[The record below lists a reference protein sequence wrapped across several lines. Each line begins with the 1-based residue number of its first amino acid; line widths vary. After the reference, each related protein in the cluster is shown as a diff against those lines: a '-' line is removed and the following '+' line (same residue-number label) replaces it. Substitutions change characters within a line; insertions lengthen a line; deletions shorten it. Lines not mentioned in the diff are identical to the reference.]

1 MQYDFDTPIDRTH
14 TWSIKHDFK
23 KENGKADD
31 ILPLWVA
38 DMDFRSPD
46 SVVEALKKAV
56 DHGIFGYSRADE
68 SYFDAVAAWYQ
79 KRHHLTLQPEWMTC
93 TPGIVF
99 ALSIAVRA
107 FTQEGDAVLIQPPV
121 YHPFSRAILRNKR
134 TLVENPLVL
143 KDGHYEMDLEELEQK
158 VLDEHVKLMILCNPH
173 NPVGRV
179 WTREELTALADICLR
194 HHVYVISDEI
204 HGDFV
209 WQGHEQTPY
218 ASISEEACLHS
229 MMCTAPSKTFN
240 LAGMATSNLFI
251 PDPEMRR
258 KFRSELLD
266 VGQENMNR
274 LGLFAC
280 RAAMKAAVYYDLQD
294 MSKTGTKVSVN
305 RGRLQLLG
313 LAIHVAGDTYAH
325 KAMVDVTDGGKELD
339 TIYAKHLNNIKP
351 YLVKPAQGMTPIIN
365 KAKSSEGL
373 TTAHLGQNYFKNDK
387 VSKKRA
393 NDYYTDSITYMAKRY
408 SVATQV
414 ATGKL
419 LNYYNNKANF
429 SIFVFCPYELKKKG
443 NQTYASIYNYKL
455 LKLTQNVQ
463 DAGYRYADYS
473 TGKNNTYNTSDW
485 SRLSHN

>member
-280 RAAMKAAVYYDLQD
+280 RAAYEGGGEWLDQLIGYLAGNLALVRDFCKNRVPQIQLVEPE
-294 MSKTGTKVSVN
+294 GTY
-305 RGRLQLLG
+305 
-313 LAIHVAGDTYAH
+313 LAWLDCR
-325 KAMVDVTDGGKELD
+325 EL
-339 TIYAKHLNNIKP
+339 
-351 YLVKPAQGMTPIIN
+351 GMTDDELMAFFSDD
-365 KAKSSEGL
+365 AKVWLDPGTHSGEQGSGFMRFNLGSSRSVIAQALDRIE
-373 TTAHLGQNYFKNDK
+373 AAWKNG
-387 VSKKRA
+387 
-393 NDYYTDSITYMAKRY
+393 T
-408 SVATQV
+408 
-414 ATGKL
+414 
-419 LNYYNNKANF
+419 
-429 SIFVFCPYELKKKG
+429 
-443 NQTYASIYNYKL
+443 
-455 LKLTQNVQ
+455 
-463 DAGYRYADYS
+463 
-473 TGKNNTYNTSDW
+473 
-485 SRLSHN
+485 HNEK

>member
-143 KDGHYEMDLEELEQK
+143 KDGHYEMDLEDLEQK

-280 RAAMKAAVYYDLQD
+280 RAAYEGGGEWLDQLIGYLAGNLALVRDFCK
-294 MSKTGTKVSVN
+294 N
-305 RGRLQLLG
+305 RVPQIQLLEPEG
-313 LAIHVAGDTYAH
+313 TYLAWLDCR
-325 KAMVDVTDGGKELD
+325 EL
-339 TIYAKHLNNIKP
+339 
-351 YLVKPAQGMTPIIN
+351 GMTDDELMAFFSDD
-365 KAKSSEGL
+365 AKVWLDPGTHSGEQGSGFMRFNLGSSRSVIAQALDQIE
-373 TTAHLGQNYFKNDK
+373 AAW
-387 VSKKRA
+387 KKRNA
-393 NDYYTDSITYMAKRY
+393 
-408 SVATQV
+408 
-414 ATGKL
+414 
-419 LNYYNNKANF
+419 
-429 SIFVFCPYELKKKG
+429 
-443 NQTYASIYNYKL
+443 
-455 LKLTQNVQ
+455 
-463 DAGYRYADYS
+463 
-473 TGKNNTYNTSDW
+473 
-485 SRLSHN
+485 

>member
-23 KENGKADD
+23 KENWKADD

-143 KDGHYEMDLEELEQK
+143 KDGHYEMDLEDLEQK

-280 RAAMKAAVYYDLQD
+280 RAAYEGGGEWLDQLIGYLAGNLALVRDFCKNRVPQIQLVEPE
-294 MSKTGTKVSVN
+294 GTY
-305 RGRLQLLG
+305 
-313 LAIHVAGDTYAH
+313 LAWLDCR
-325 KAMVDVTDGGKELD
+325 EL
-339 TIYAKHLNNIKP
+339 
-351 YLVKPAQGMTPIIN
+351 GMTDDELMAFFSDE
-365 KAKSSEGL
+365 AKVWLDPGTHSGEQGSGFMRFNLGSSRSVIAQALDQIE
-373 TTAHLGQNYFKNDK
+373 AAW
-387 VSKKRA
+387 KKRNA
-393 NDYYTDSITYMAKRY
+393 
-408 SVATQV
+408 
-414 ATGKL
+414 
-419 LNYYNNKANF
+419 
-429 SIFVFCPYELKKKG
+429 
-443 NQTYASIYNYKL
+443 
-455 LKLTQNVQ
+455 
-463 DAGYRYADYS
+463 
-473 TGKNNTYNTSDW
+473 
-485 SRLSHN
+485 

>member
-107 FTQEGDAVLIQPPV
+107 FIQEGDAVLIQPPV

-143 KDGHYEMDLEELEQK
+143 KDGHYEMDLEDLEQK

-280 RAAMKAAVYYDLQD
+280 RAAYEGGGEWLDQLIGYLAGNLALVRDFCKNRVPQIQLVEPE
-294 MSKTGTKVSVN
+294 GTY
-305 RGRLQLLG
+305 
-313 LAIHVAGDTYAH
+313 LAWLDCR
-325 KAMVDVTDGGKELD
+325 EL
-339 TIYAKHLNNIKP
+339 
-351 YLVKPAQGMTPIIN
+351 GMTDDELMAFFSDE
-365 KAKSSEGL
+365 AKVWLDPGTHSGEQGSGFMRFNLGSSRSVIAQALDQIE
-373 TTAHLGQNYFKNDK
+373 AAW
-387 VSKKRA
+387 KKRNA
-393 NDYYTDSITYMAKRY
+393 
-408 SVATQV
+408 
-414 ATGKL
+414 
-419 LNYYNNKANF
+419 
-429 SIFVFCPYELKKKG
+429 
-443 NQTYASIYNYKL
+443 
-455 LKLTQNVQ
+455 
-463 DAGYRYADYS
+463 
-473 TGKNNTYNTSDW
+473 
-485 SRLSHN
+485 

>member
-68 SYFDAVAAWYQ
+68 SYFDAVAAWYE
-79 KRHHLTLQPEWMTC
+79 KRHHLTLQPEWMTS

-121 YHPFSRAILRNKR
+121 YHPFSRAILRNNR

-280 RAAMKAAVYYDLQD
+280 RAAYEGGGEWLDQLIGYLAGNLALVRDFCKNRVPQIQLVEPE
-294 MSKTGTKVSVN
+294 GTY
-305 RGRLQLLG
+305 
-313 LAIHVAGDTYAH
+313 LAWLDCR
-325 KAMVDVTDGGKELD
+325 EL
-339 TIYAKHLNNIKP
+339 
-351 YLVKPAQGMTPIIN
+351 GMTDDELMAFFSDD
-365 KAKSSEGL
+365 AKVWLDPGTHSGEQGSGFMRFNLGSSRSVIVQALDQIE
-373 TTAHLGQNYFKNDK
+373 AAW
-387 VSKKRA
+387 KKRNA
-393 NDYYTDSITYMAKRY
+393 
-408 SVATQV
+408 Q
-414 ATGKL
+414 
-419 LNYYNNKANF
+419 
-429 SIFVFCPYELKKKG
+429 
-443 NQTYASIYNYKL
+443 
-455 LKLTQNVQ
+455 
-463 DAGYRYADYS
+463 
-473 TGKNNTYNTSDW
+473 
-485 SRLSHN
+485 

>member
-179 WTREELTALADICLR
+179 WTREELTSLADICLR

-280 RAAMKAAVYYDLQD
+280 RAAYEGGGEWLDQLIGYLAGNLALVRDFCKNRVPQIQLVEPE
-294 MSKTGTKVSVN
+294 GTY
-305 RGRLQLLG
+305 
-313 LAIHVAGDTYAH
+313 LAWLDCR
-325 KAMVDVTDGGKELD
+325 EL
-339 TIYAKHLNNIKP
+339 
-351 YLVKPAQGMTPIIN
+351 GMTDDELMAFFSDD
-365 KAKSSEGL
+365 AKVWLDPGTHSGEQGSGFMRFNLGSSRSVIAQALDQIE
-373 TTAHLGQNYFKNDK
+373 AAW
-387 VSKKRA
+387 KKRNA
-393 NDYYTDSITYMAKRY
+393 
-408 SVATQV
+408 Q
-414 ATGKL
+414 
-419 LNYYNNKANF
+419 
-429 SIFVFCPYELKKKG
+429 
-443 NQTYASIYNYKL
+443 
-455 LKLTQNVQ
+455 
-463 DAGYRYADYS
+463 
-473 TGKNNTYNTSDW
+473 
-485 SRLSHN
+485 

>member
-23 KENGKADD
+23 KENGKAED

-107 FTQEGDAVLIQPPV
+107 FTQKGDAVLIQPPV

-143 KDGHYEMDLEELEQK
+143 KDGHYEMDLEDLEQK

-209 WQGHEQTPY
+209 WQGHEQIPY

-280 RAAMKAAVYYDLQD
+280 RAAYEGGGEWLDQLIGYLAGNLALVRDFCKNRVPQIHLVEPE
-294 MSKTGTKVSVN
+294 GTY
-305 RGRLQLLG
+305 
-313 LAIHVAGDTYAH
+313 LAWLDCR
-325 KAMVDVTDGGKELD
+325 EL
-339 TIYAKHLNNIKP
+339 
-351 YLVKPAQGMTPIIN
+351 GMTDDELMAFFSDE
-365 KAKSSEGL
+365 AKVWLDPGTHSGEQGSGFMRFNLGSSRSVIAQALDQIE
-373 TTAHLGQNYFKNDK
+373 AAW
-387 VSKKRA
+387 KKRNA
-393 NDYYTDSITYMAKRY
+393 
-408 SVATQV
+408 
-414 ATGKL
+414 
-419 LNYYNNKANF
+419 
-429 SIFVFCPYELKKKG
+429 
-443 NQTYASIYNYKL
+443 
-455 LKLTQNVQ
+455 
-463 DAGYRYADYS
+463 
-473 TGKNNTYNTSDW
+473 
-485 SRLSHN
+485 

>member
-121 YHPFSRAILRNKR
+121 YHPFSRAILRNNR

-280 RAAMKAAVYYDLQD
+280 RAAYEGGGEWLDQLIGYLAGNLALVRDFCKNRVPQIQLVEPE
-294 MSKTGTKVSVN
+294 GTY
-305 RGRLQLLG
+305 
-313 LAIHVAGDTYAH
+313 LAWLDCR
-325 KAMVDVTDGGKELD
+325 EL
-339 TIYAKHLNNIKP
+339 
-351 YLVKPAQGMTPIIN
+351 GMTDDELMAFFSDD
-365 KAKSSEGL
+365 AKVWLDPGTHSGEQGSGFMRFNLGSSRSVIAQALDQIE
-373 TTAHLGQNYFKNDK
+373 AAW
-387 VSKKRA
+387 KKRNA
-393 NDYYTDSITYMAKRY
+393 
-408 SVATQV
+408 
-414 ATGKL
+414 
-419 LNYYNNKANF
+419 
-429 SIFVFCPYELKKKG
+429 
-443 NQTYASIYNYKL
+443 
-455 LKLTQNVQ
+455 
-463 DAGYRYADYS
+463 
-473 TGKNNTYNTSDW
+473 
-485 SRLSHN
+485 

>member
-134 TLVENPLVL
+134 TLVEKPLVL

-280 RAAMKAAVYYDLQD
+280 RAAYEGGGEWLDQLIGYLAGNLALVRDFCKNRVPQIQLVEPE
-294 MSKTGTKVSVN
+294 GTY
-305 RGRLQLLG
+305 
-313 LAIHVAGDTYAH
+313 LAWLDCR
-325 KAMVDVTDGGKELD
+325 EL
-339 TIYAKHLNNIKP
+339 
-351 YLVKPAQGMTPIIN
+351 GMTDDELMAFFSN
-365 KAKSSEGL
+365 EAKVWLDPGTHSGEQGSGFMRFNLGSSRSVIAQALDQIE
-373 TTAHLGQNYFKNDK
+373 AAW
-387 VSKKRA
+387 KKRNA
-393 NDYYTDSITYMAKRY
+393 
-408 SVATQV
+408 
-414 ATGKL
+414 
-419 LNYYNNKANF
+419 
-429 SIFVFCPYELKKKG
+429 
-443 NQTYASIYNYKL
+443 
-455 LKLTQNVQ
+455 
-463 DAGYRYADYS
+463 
-473 TGKNNTYNTSDW
+473 
-485 SRLSHN
+485 

>member
-240 LAGMATSNLFI
+240 LAGLVGSYHIVYNSWWRDRMEKESSLSHYNMMNVLSMHALIGAYKPEGYEWTNELCEVLTSNIDFACDYIEKHFEGVTVSKPQGTYMLFVDCTDWCKAHGKTI
-251 PDPEMRR
+251 EDVEHACW
-258 KFRSELLD
+258 D
-266 VGQENMNR
+266 VGAAIQDGTMFFGPCHLRMN
-274 LGLFAC
+274 
-280 RAAMKAAVYYDLQD
+280 
-294 MSKTGTKVSVN
+294 
-305 RGRLQLLG
+305 
-313 LAIHVAGDTYAH
+313 LASPRSRIEEAFHR
-325 KAMVDVTDGGKELD
+325 M
-339 TIYAKHLNNIKP
+339 
-351 YLVKPAQGMTPIIN
+351 
-365 KAKSSEGL
+365 
-373 TTAHLGQNYFKNDK
+373 DK
-387 VSKKRA
+387 
-393 NDYYTDSITYMAKRY
+393 Y
-408 SVATQV
+408 
-414 ATGKL
+414 
-419 LNYYNNKANF
+419 
-429 SIFVFCPYELKKKG
+429 VF
-443 NQTYASIYNYKL
+443 NA
-455 LKLTQNVQ
+455 
-463 DAGYRYADYS
+463 
-473 TGKNNTYNTSDW
+473 
-485 SRLSHN
+485 

>member
-143 KDGHYEMDLEELEQK
+143 KDGHYEMDLEDLEQK

-280 RAAMKAAVYYDLQD
+280 RAAYEGGGEWLD
-294 MSKTGTKVSVN
+294 
-305 RGRLQLLG
+305 QLIG
-313 LAIHVAGDTYAH
+313 
-325 KAMVDVTDGGKELD
+325 
-339 TIYAKHLNNIKP
+339 
-351 YLVKPAQGMTPIIN
+351 YLVGNLALVRDFCKNRVPQIQLVEPEGTYLAWLDCRELGMTDDELMAFFSN
-365 KAKSSEGL
+365 EAKVWLDPGTHSGEQGSGFMRFNLGSSRSVIAQALDQIE
-373 TTAHLGQNYFKNDK
+373 AAW
-387 VSKKRA
+387 KKRNA
-393 NDYYTDSITYMAKRY
+393 
-408 SVATQV
+408 
-414 ATGKL
+414 
-419 LNYYNNKANF
+419 
-429 SIFVFCPYELKKKG
+429 
-443 NQTYASIYNYKL
+443 
-455 LKLTQNVQ
+455 
-463 DAGYRYADYS
+463 
-473 TGKNNTYNTSDW
+473 
-485 SRLSHN
+485 

>member
-46 SVVEALKKAV
+46 SVIEALKKAV

-107 FTQEGDAVLIQPPV
+107 FSQEGDAVLIQPPV

-143 KDGHYEMDLEELEQK
+143 KDGHYEMDLEDLEQK

-209 WQGHEQTPY
+209 WRGHEQTPY

-280 RAAMKAAVYYDLQD
+280 RAAYEGGGEWLDQLIGYLAGNLALVRDFCKNRVPQIQLVEPE
-294 MSKTGTKVSVN
+294 GTY
-305 RGRLQLLG
+305 
-313 LAIHVAGDTYAH
+313 LAWLDCR
-325 KAMVDVTDGGKELD
+325 EL
-339 TIYAKHLNNIKP
+339 
-351 YLVKPAQGMTPIIN
+351 GMTDDELMAFFSDE
-365 KAKSSEGL
+365 AKVWLDPGTHSGEQGSGFMRFNLGSSRSVIAQALDQIE
-373 TTAHLGQNYFKNDK
+373 AAW
-387 VSKKRA
+387 KKRNA
-393 NDYYTDSITYMAKRY
+393 
-408 SVATQV
+408 
-414 ATGKL
+414 
-419 LNYYNNKANF
+419 
-429 SIFVFCPYELKKKG
+429 
-443 NQTYASIYNYKL
+443 
-455 LKLTQNVQ
+455 
-463 DAGYRYADYS
+463 
-473 TGKNNTYNTSDW
+473 
-485 SRLSHN
+485 

>member
-46 SVVEALKKAV
+46 SVIEALKKAV

-143 KDGHYEMDLEELEQK
+143 KDGHYEMDLEDLEQK

-280 RAAMKAAVYYDLQD
+280 RAAYEGGGEWLDQLIGYLAGNLALVRDFCKNRVPQIQLVEPE
-294 MSKTGTKVSVN
+294 GTY
-305 RGRLQLLG
+305 
-313 LAIHVAGDTYAH
+313 LAWLDCR
-325 KAMVDVTDGGKELD
+325 EL
-339 TIYAKHLNNIKP
+339 
-351 YLVKPAQGMTPIIN
+351 GMTDDELMAFFSDE
-365 KAKSSEGL
+365 AKVWLDPGTHSGEQGSGFMRFNLGSSRSVIAQALDQIE
-373 TTAHLGQNYFKNDK
+373 AAW
-387 VSKKRA
+387 KKRNA
-393 NDYYTDSITYMAKRY
+393 
-408 SVATQV
+408 
-414 ATGKL
+414 
-419 LNYYNNKANF
+419 
-429 SIFVFCPYELKKKG
+429 
-443 NQTYASIYNYKL
+443 
-455 LKLTQNVQ
+455 
-463 DAGYRYADYS
+463 
-473 TGKNNTYNTSDW
+473 
-485 SRLSHN
+485 

>member
-280 RAAMKAAVYYDLQD
+280 RAAYEGGGEWLDQLIGYLAGNLALVRDFCKNRVPQIQLVEPE
-294 MSKTGTKVSVN
+294 GTY
-305 RGRLQLLG
+305 LAG
-313 LAIHVAGDTYAH
+313 LDCR
-325 KAMVDVTDGGKELD
+325 EL
-339 TIYAKHLNNIKP
+339 
-351 YLVKPAQGMTPIIN
+351 GMTDDELMAFFSN
-365 KAKSSEGL
+365 EAKVWLDPGTHSGEQGSGFMRFNLGSSRSVIAQALDQIE
-373 TTAHLGQNYFKNDK
+373 AAW
-387 VSKKRA
+387 KKRNA
-393 NDYYTDSITYMAKRY
+393 
-408 SVATQV
+408 
-414 ATGKL
+414 
-419 LNYYNNKANF
+419 
-429 SIFVFCPYELKKKG
+429 
-443 NQTYASIYNYKL
+443 
-455 LKLTQNVQ
+455 
-463 DAGYRYADYS
+463 
-473 TGKNNTYNTSDW
+473 
-485 SRLSHN
+485 

>member
-107 FTQEGDAVLIQPPV
+107 FSQEGDAVLIQPPV

-209 WQGHEQTPY
+209 WRGHEQTPY

-280 RAAMKAAVYYDLQD
+280 RAAYEGGGEWLDQLIGYLAGNLALVRDFCKNRVPQIQLVEPE
-294 MSKTGTKVSVN
+294 GTY
-305 RGRLQLLG
+305 
-313 LAIHVAGDTYAH
+313 LAWLDCR
-325 KAMVDVTDGGKELD
+325 EL
-339 TIYAKHLNNIKP
+339 
-351 YLVKPAQGMTPIIN
+351 GMTDDELMAFFSDE
-365 KAKSSEGL
+365 AKVWLDPGTHSGEQGSGFMRFNLGSSRSVIAQALDQIE
-373 TTAHLGQNYFKNDK
+373 AAW
-387 VSKKRA
+387 KKRNA
-393 NDYYTDSITYMAKRY
+393 
-408 SVATQV
+408 
-414 ATGKL
+414 
-419 LNYYNNKANF
+419 
-429 SIFVFCPYELKKKG
+429 
-443 NQTYASIYNYKL
+443 
-455 LKLTQNVQ
+455 
-463 DAGYRYADYS
+463 
-473 TGKNNTYNTSDW
+473 
-485 SRLSHN
+485 

>member
-107 FTQEGDAVLIQPPV
+107 FTQEGDAALIQPPV

-143 KDGHYEMDLEELEQK
+143 KDGHYEMDLEDLEQK

-280 RAAMKAAVYYDLQD
+280 RAAYEGGGEWLDQLIGYLAGNLALVRDFCKNRVPQIQLVEPE
-294 MSKTGTKVSVN
+294 GTY
-305 RGRLQLLG
+305 
-313 LAIHVAGDTYAH
+313 LAWLDCR
-325 KAMVDVTDGGKELD
+325 EL
-339 TIYAKHLNNIKP
+339 
-351 YLVKPAQGMTPIIN
+351 GMTDDELMAFFSDD
-365 KAKSSEGL
+365 AKVWLDPGTHSGEQGSGFMRFNLGSSRSVIAQALDQIE
-373 TTAHLGQNYFKNDK
+373 AAW
-387 VSKKRA
+387 KKRNA
-393 NDYYTDSITYMAKRY
+393 
-408 SVATQV
+408 Q
-414 ATGKL
+414 
-419 LNYYNNKANF
+419 
-429 SIFVFCPYELKKKG
+429 
-443 NQTYASIYNYKL
+443 
-455 LKLTQNVQ
+455 
-463 DAGYRYADYS
+463 
-473 TGKNNTYNTSDW
+473 
-485 SRLSHN
+485 

>member
-107 FTQEGDAVLIQPPV
+107 FTQEGDAVLIQPPA

-280 RAAMKAAVYYDLQD
+280 RAAYEGGGEWLDQLIGYLAGNLALVRDFCKNRVPQIQLVEPE
-294 MSKTGTKVSVN
+294 GTY
-305 RGRLQLLG
+305 
-313 LAIHVAGDTYAH
+313 LAWLDCR
-325 KAMVDVTDGGKELD
+325 EL
-339 TIYAKHLNNIKP
+339 
-351 YLVKPAQGMTPIIN
+351 GMTDDELMAFFSDE
-365 KAKSSEGL
+365 AKVWLDPGTHSGEQGSGFMRFNLGSSRSVIAQALDQIE
-373 TTAHLGQNYFKNDK
+373 AAW
-387 VSKKRA
+387 KKRNA
-393 NDYYTDSITYMAKRY
+393 
-408 SVATQV
+408 
-414 ATGKL
+414 
-419 LNYYNNKANF
+419 
-429 SIFVFCPYELKKKG
+429 
-443 NQTYASIYNYKL
+443 
-455 LKLTQNVQ
+455 
-463 DAGYRYADYS
+463 
-473 TGKNNTYNTSDW
+473 
-485 SRLSHN
+485 

>member
-143 KDGHYEMDLEELEQK
+143 KDGHYEMDLEDLEQK

-280 RAAMKAAVYYDLQD
+280 RAAYEGGGEWLDQLIGYLAGNLALVRDFCKNRVPQIQLVEPE
-294 MSKTGTKVSVN
+294 GTY
-305 RGRLQLLG
+305 
-313 LAIHVAGDTYAH
+313 LAWLDCR
-325 KAMVDVTDGGKELD
+325 EL
-339 TIYAKHLNNIKP
+339 
-351 YLVKPAQGMTPIIN
+351 GMTDDELMAFFSDE
-365 KAKSSEGL
+365 AKVWLDPGTHSGEQGSGFMRFNLGSSRSVIAQALDRIE
-373 TTAHLGQNYFKNDK
+373 AAW
-387 VSKKRA
+387 KKRNA
-393 NDYYTDSITYMAKRY
+393 
-408 SVATQV
+408 
-414 ATGKL
+414 
-419 LNYYNNKANF
+419 
-429 SIFVFCPYELKKKG
+429 
-443 NQTYASIYNYKL
+443 
-455 LKLTQNVQ
+455 
-463 DAGYRYADYS
+463 
-473 TGKNNTYNTSDW
+473 
-485 SRLSHN
+485 

>member
-218 ASISEEACLHS
+218 TSISEEACLHS

-280 RAAMKAAVYYDLQD
+280 RAAYEGGGEWLDQLIGYLAGNLALVRDFCKNRVPQIQLVEPE
-294 MSKTGTKVSVN
+294 GTY
-305 RGRLQLLG
+305 
-313 LAIHVAGDTYAH
+313 LAWLDCR
-325 KAMVDVTDGGKELD
+325 EL
-339 TIYAKHLNNIKP
+339 
-351 YLVKPAQGMTPIIN
+351 GMTDDELMAFFSN
-365 KAKSSEGL
+365 EAKVWLDPGTHSGEQGSGFMRFNLGSSRSVIAQALDQIE
-373 TTAHLGQNYFKNDK
+373 AAW
-387 VSKKRA
+387 KKRNA
-393 NDYYTDSITYMAKRY
+393 
-408 SVATQV
+408 
-414 ATGKL
+414 
-419 LNYYNNKANF
+419 
-429 SIFVFCPYELKKKG
+429 
-443 NQTYASIYNYKL
+443 
-455 LKLTQNVQ
+455 
-463 DAGYRYADYS
+463 
-473 TGKNNTYNTSDW
+473 
-485 SRLSHN
+485 

>member
-143 KDGHYEMDLEELEQK
+143 KDGHYEMDLEDLEQK
-158 VLDEHVKLMILCNPH
+158 VLDEHVKLMLLCNPH

-280 RAAMKAAVYYDLQD
+280 RAAYEGGGEWLDQLIGYLAGNLALVRDFCKNRVPQIQLVEPE
-294 MSKTGTKVSVN
+294 GTY
-305 RGRLQLLG
+305 
-313 LAIHVAGDTYAH
+313 LAWLDCR
-325 KAMVDVTDGGKELD
+325 EL
-339 TIYAKHLNNIKP
+339 
-351 YLVKPAQGMTPIIN
+351 GMTDDELMAFFSN
-365 KAKSSEGL
+365 EAKVWLDPGTHSGEQGSGFMRFNLGSSRSVIAQALDQIE
-373 TTAHLGQNYFKNDK
+373 AAW
-387 VSKKRA
+387 KKRNA
-393 NDYYTDSITYMAKRY
+393 
-408 SVATQV
+408 
-414 ATGKL
+414 
-419 LNYYNNKANF
+419 
-429 SIFVFCPYELKKKG
+429 
-443 NQTYASIYNYKL
+443 
-455 LKLTQNVQ
+455 
-463 DAGYRYADYS
+463 
-473 TGKNNTYNTSDW
+473 
-485 SRLSHN
+485 

>member
-121 YHPFSRAILRNKR
+121 YHPFSRAILCNKR

-143 KDGHYEMDLEELEQK
+143 KDGHYEMDLEDLEQK

-209 WQGHEQTPY
+209 WRGHEQTPY

-280 RAAMKAAVYYDLQD
+280 RAAYEGGGEWLDQLIGYLAGNLALVRDFCKNRVPQIQLIEPE
-294 MSKTGTKVSVN
+294 GTY
-305 RGRLQLLG
+305 
-313 LAIHVAGDTYAH
+313 LAWLDCR
-325 KAMVDVTDGGKELD
+325 EL
-339 TIYAKHLNNIKP
+339 
-351 YLVKPAQGMTPIIN
+351 GMTDDELMAFFSDD
-365 KAKSSEGL
+365 AKVWLDPGTHSGEQGSGFMRFNLGSSRSVIAQALDQIE
-373 TTAHLGQNYFKNDK
+373 AAW
-387 VSKKRA
+387 KKRNA
-393 NDYYTDSITYMAKRY
+393 
-408 SVATQV
+408 Q
-414 ATGKL
+414 
-419 LNYYNNKANF
+419 
-429 SIFVFCPYELKKKG
+429 
-443 NQTYASIYNYKL
+443 
-455 LKLTQNVQ
+455 
-463 DAGYRYADYS
+463 
-473 TGKNNTYNTSDW
+473 
-485 SRLSHN
+485 

>member
-280 RAAMKAAVYYDLQD
+280 RAAYEGGGEWLDQHIGYLAGNLALVRDFCKNRVPQIQLVEPE
-294 MSKTGTKVSVN
+294 GTY
-305 RGRLQLLG
+305 
-313 LAIHVAGDTYAH
+313 LAWLDCR
-325 KAMVDVTDGGKELD
+325 EL
-339 TIYAKHLNNIKP
+339 
-351 YLVKPAQGMTPIIN
+351 GMTDDELMAFFSN
-365 KAKSSEGL
+365 EAKVWLDPGTHSGEQGSGFMRFNLGSSRSVIAQALDQIE
-373 TTAHLGQNYFKNDK
+373 AAW
-387 VSKKRA
+387 KKRNA
-393 NDYYTDSITYMAKRY
+393 
-408 SVATQV
+408 
-414 ATGKL
+414 
-419 LNYYNNKANF
+419 
-429 SIFVFCPYELKKKG
+429 
-443 NQTYASIYNYKL
+443 
-455 LKLTQNVQ
+455 
-463 DAGYRYADYS
+463 
-473 TGKNNTYNTSDW
+473 
-485 SRLSHN
+485 

>member
-46 SVVEALKKAV
+46 SVGEALKKAV

-143 KDGHYEMDLEELEQK
+143 KDGHYEMDLEDLEQK

-280 RAAMKAAVYYDLQD
+280 RAAYEGGGEWLDQLIGYLAGNLALVRDFCKNRVPQIQLVEPE
-294 MSKTGTKVSVN
+294 GTY
-305 RGRLQLLG
+305 
-313 LAIHVAGDTYAH
+313 LAWLDCR
-325 KAMVDVTDGGKELD
+325 EL
-339 TIYAKHLNNIKP
+339 
-351 YLVKPAQGMTPIIN
+351 GMTDDELMAFFSDD
-365 KAKSSEGL
+365 AKVWLDPGTHSGEQGSGFMRFNLGSSRSVIAQALDRIE
-373 TTAHLGQNYFKNDK
+373 AAW
-387 VSKKRA
+387 KKRNA
-393 NDYYTDSITYMAKRY
+393 
-408 SVATQV
+408 
-414 ATGKL
+414 
-419 LNYYNNKANF
+419 
-429 SIFVFCPYELKKKG
+429 
-443 NQTYASIYNYKL
+443 
-455 LKLTQNVQ
+455 
-463 DAGYRYADYS
+463 
-473 TGKNNTYNTSDW
+473 
-485 SRLSHN
+485 

>member
-143 KDGHYEMDLEELEQK
+143 KDGHYEMDLEDLEQK

-179 WTREELTALADICLR
+179 WTREELIALADICLR

-280 RAAMKAAVYYDLQD
+280 RAAYEGGGEWLDQLIGYLAGNLALVRDFCKNRVPQIQLVEPE
-294 MSKTGTKVSVN
+294 GTY
-305 RGRLQLLG
+305 
-313 LAIHVAGDTYAH
+313 LAWLDCR
-325 KAMVDVTDGGKELD
+325 EL
-339 TIYAKHLNNIKP
+339 
-351 YLVKPAQGMTPIIN
+351 GMTDDELMAFFSDE
-365 KAKSSEGL
+365 AKVWLDPGTHSGEQGSGFMRFNLGSSRSVIAQALDQIE
-373 TTAHLGQNYFKNDK
+373 AAW
-387 VSKKRA
+387 KKRNA
-393 NDYYTDSITYMAKRY
+393 
-408 SVATQV
+408 Q
-414 ATGKL
+414 
-419 LNYYNNKANF
+419 
-429 SIFVFCPYELKKKG
+429 
-443 NQTYASIYNYKL
+443 
-455 LKLTQNVQ
+455 
-463 DAGYRYADYS
+463 
-473 TGKNNTYNTSDW
+473 
-485 SRLSHN
+485 

>member
-107 FTQEGDAVLIQPPV
+107 FTQEGDEVLIQPPV

-143 KDGHYEMDLEELEQK
+143 KDGHYEMDLEDLEQK

-280 RAAMKAAVYYDLQD
+280 RAAYEGGGEWLDQLIGYLAGNLALVRDFCKNRVPQIQLVEPE
-294 MSKTGTKVSVN
+294 GTY
-305 RGRLQLLG
+305 
-313 LAIHVAGDTYAH
+313 LAWLDCR
-325 KAMVDVTDGGKELD
+325 EL
-339 TIYAKHLNNIKP
+339 
-351 YLVKPAQGMTPIIN
+351 GMTDDELMAFFSN
-365 KAKSSEGL
+365 EAKVWLDPGMHSGEQGSGFMRFNLGSSRSVIAQALDQIE
-373 TTAHLGQNYFKNDK
+373 AAW
-387 VSKKRA
+387 KKRNA
-393 NDYYTDSITYMAKRY
+393 
-408 SVATQV
+408 
-414 ATGKL
+414 
-419 LNYYNNKANF
+419 
-429 SIFVFCPYELKKKG
+429 
-443 NQTYASIYNYKL
+443 
-455 LKLTQNVQ
+455 
-463 DAGYRYADYS
+463 
-473 TGKNNTYNTSDW
+473 
-485 SRLSHN
+485 

>member
-143 KDGHYEMDLEELEQK
+143 KDGHYEMDLEDLEQK

-173 NPVGRV
+173 NQIGRV

-280 RAAMKAAVYYDLQD
+280 RAAYEGGGEWLDQLIGYLAGNLALVRDFCKNRVPQIQLVEPE
-294 MSKTGTKVSVN
+294 GTY
-305 RGRLQLLG
+305 
-313 LAIHVAGDTYAH
+313 LAWLDCR
-325 KAMVDVTDGGKELD
+325 EL
-339 TIYAKHLNNIKP
+339 
-351 YLVKPAQGMTPIIN
+351 GMTDDELMAFFSDD
-365 KAKSSEGL
+365 AKVWLDPGTHSGEQGSGFMRFNLGSSRSVIAQALDQIE
-373 TTAHLGQNYFKNDK
+373 AAW
-387 VSKKRA
+387 KKRNA
-393 NDYYTDSITYMAKRY
+393 
-408 SVATQV
+408 
-414 ATGKL
+414 
-419 LNYYNNKANF
+419 
-429 SIFVFCPYELKKKG
+429 
-443 NQTYASIYNYKL
+443 
-455 LKLTQNVQ
+455 
-463 DAGYRYADYS
+463 
-473 TGKNNTYNTSDW
+473 
-485 SRLSHN
+485 

>member
-280 RAAMKAAVYYDLQD
+280 RAAYEGGGEWLDQLIGYLAGNLALVRDFCKNRVPQIQLVEPE
-294 MSKTGTKVSVN
+294 GTY
-305 RGRLQLLG
+305 
-313 LAIHVAGDTYAH
+313 LAWLDCR
-325 KAMVDVTDGGKELD
+325 EL
-339 TIYAKHLNNIKP
+339 
-351 YLVKPAQGMTPIIN
+351 GMTDDELMAFFSN
-365 KAKSSEGL
+365 EAKVWLDPGTHSGEQGSGFMRFNLGSSRRVIAQALDQIE
-373 TTAHLGQNYFKNDK
+373 AAW
-387 VSKKRA
+387 KKRNA
-393 NDYYTDSITYMAKRY
+393 
-408 SVATQV
+408 
-414 ATGKL
+414 
-419 LNYYNNKANF
+419 
-429 SIFVFCPYELKKKG
+429 
-443 NQTYASIYNYKL
+443 
-455 LKLTQNVQ
+455 
-463 DAGYRYADYS
+463 
-473 TGKNNTYNTSDW
+473 
-485 SRLSHN
+485 

>member
-99 ALSIAVRA
+99 AFSIAVRA

-179 WTREELTALADICLR
+179 WTREELTSLADICLR

-280 RAAMKAAVYYDLQD
+280 RAAYEGGGEWLDQLIGYLAGNLALVRDFCKNRVPQIQLVEPE
-294 MSKTGTKVSVN
+294 GTY
-305 RGRLQLLG
+305 
-313 LAIHVAGDTYAH
+313 LAWLDCR
-325 KAMVDVTDGGKELD
+325 EL
-339 TIYAKHLNNIKP
+339 
-351 YLVKPAQGMTPIIN
+351 GMTDDELMAFFSDE
-365 KAKSSEGL
+365 AKVWLDPGTHSGEQGSGFMRFNLGSSRSVIAQALDQIE
-373 TTAHLGQNYFKNDK
+373 AAW
-387 VSKKRA
+387 KKRNA
-393 NDYYTDSITYMAKRY
+393 
-408 SVATQV
+408 
-414 ATGKL
+414 
-419 LNYYNNKANF
+419 
-429 SIFVFCPYELKKKG
+429 
-443 NQTYASIYNYKL
+443 
-455 LKLTQNVQ
+455 
-463 DAGYRYADYS
+463 
-473 TGKNNTYNTSDW
+473 
-485 SRLSHN
+485 

>member
-280 RAAMKAAVYYDLQD
+280 RAAYEGGGEWLDQLIGYLAGNLALVRDFCKNRVPQIQLVEPE
-294 MSKTGTKVSVN
+294 GTY
-305 RGRLQLLG
+305 
-313 LAIHVAGDTYAH
+313 LAWLDCR
-325 KAMVDVTDGGKELD
+325 EL
-339 TIYAKHLNNIKP
+339 
-351 YLVKPAQGMTPIIN
+351 GMTDDELMAFFSN
-365 KAKSSEGL
+365 EAKVWLDPGTHSGEQGSGFMRFNLGSSRSVIAQALDQIEAAWKERIMNNSRTVKIKRSEGL
-373 TTAHLGQNYFKNDK
+373 HG
-387 VSKKRA
+387 
-393 NDYYTDSITYMAKRY
+393 I
-408 SVATQV
+408 
-414 ATGKL
+414 
-419 LNYYNNKANF
+419 
-429 SIFVFCPYELKKKG
+429 
-443 NQTYASIYNYKL
+443 
-455 LKLTQNVQ
+455 
-463 DAGYRYADYS
+463 
-473 TGKNNTYNTSDW
+473 
-485 SRLSHN
+485 

>member
-23 KENGKADD
+23 KENGKADN

-143 KDGHYEMDLEELEQK
+143 KDGHYEMDLEDLEQK

-280 RAAMKAAVYYDLQD
+280 RAAYEGGGEWLDQLIGYLAGNLALVRDFCKNRVPQIQLVEPE
-294 MSKTGTKVSVN
+294 GTY
-305 RGRLQLLG
+305 
-313 LAIHVAGDTYAH
+313 LAWLDCR
-325 KAMVDVTDGGKELD
+325 EL
-339 TIYAKHLNNIKP
+339 
-351 YLVKPAQGMTPIIN
+351 GMTDDELMAFFSDE
-365 KAKSSEGL
+365 AKVWLDPGTHSGEQGSGFMRFNLGSSRSVIAQALDQIE
-373 TTAHLGQNYFKNDK
+373 AAW
-387 VSKKRA
+387 KKRNA
-393 NDYYTDSITYMAKRY
+393 
-408 SVATQV
+408 
-414 ATGKL
+414 
-419 LNYYNNKANF
+419 
-429 SIFVFCPYELKKKG
+429 
-443 NQTYASIYNYKL
+443 
-455 LKLTQNVQ
+455 
-463 DAGYRYADYS
+463 
-473 TGKNNTYNTSDW
+473 
-485 SRLSHN
+485 

>member
-143 KDGHYEMDLEELEQK
+143 KDGHYEMDLEDLEQK

-280 RAAMKAAVYYDLQD
+280 RAAYEGGGEWLDQLIGYLAGNLALVRDFCKNRVPQIQLVEPE
-294 MSKTGTKVSVN
+294 GTY
-305 RGRLQLLG
+305 
-313 LAIHVAGDTYAH
+313 LAWLDCR
-325 KAMVDVTDGGKELD
+325 EL
-339 TIYAKHLNNIKP
+339 
-351 YLVKPAQGMTPIIN
+351 GMTDDELMAFFSN
-365 KAKSSEGL
+365 EAKVWLDPGTHSGEQGSGFMRFNLGSSRSVIAQALDQIE
-373 TTAHLGQNYFKNDK
+373 AAW
-387 VSKKRA
+387 KKRNA
-393 NDYYTDSITYMAKRY
+393 
-408 SVATQV
+408 Q
-414 ATGKL
+414 
-419 LNYYNNKANF
+419 
-429 SIFVFCPYELKKKG
+429 
-443 NQTYASIYNYKL
+443 
-455 LKLTQNVQ
+455 
-463 DAGYRYADYS
+463 
-473 TGKNNTYNTSDW
+473 
-485 SRLSHN
+485 

>member
-158 VLDEHVKLMILCNPH
+158 VLDEHVKLMILCNLH

-280 RAAMKAAVYYDLQD
+280 RAAYEGGGEWLDQLIGYLAGNLALVRDFCKNRVPQIQLVEPE
-294 MSKTGTKVSVN
+294 GTY
-305 RGRLQLLG
+305 
-313 LAIHVAGDTYAH
+313 LAWLDCR
-325 KAMVDVTDGGKELD
+325 EL
-339 TIYAKHLNNIKP
+339 
-351 YLVKPAQGMTPIIN
+351 GMTDDELMAFFSN
-365 KAKSSEGL
+365 EAKVWLDPGTHSGEQGSGFMRFNLGSSRSVIAQALDQIE
-373 TTAHLGQNYFKNDK
+373 AAW
-387 VSKKRA
+387 KKRNA
-393 NDYYTDSITYMAKRY
+393 
-408 SVATQV
+408 
-414 ATGKL
+414 
-419 LNYYNNKANF
+419 
-429 SIFVFCPYELKKKG
+429 
-443 NQTYASIYNYKL
+443 
-455 LKLTQNVQ
+455 
-463 DAGYRYADYS
+463 
-473 TGKNNTYNTSDW
+473 
-485 SRLSHN
+485 

>member
-179 WTREELTALADICLR
+179 WTREELTALADVCLR

-280 RAAMKAAVYYDLQD
+280 RAAYEGGGEWLDQLIGYLAGNLALVRDFCKNRVPQIQLVEPE
-294 MSKTGTKVSVN
+294 GTY
-305 RGRLQLLG
+305 
-313 LAIHVAGDTYAH
+313 LAWLDCR
-325 KAMVDVTDGGKELD
+325 EL
-339 TIYAKHLNNIKP
+339 
-351 YLVKPAQGMTPIIN
+351 GMTDDELMAFFSN
-365 KAKSSEGL
+365 EAKVWLDPGTHSGEQGSGFMRFNLGSSRSVIAQALDRIE
-373 TTAHLGQNYFKNDK
+373 AAW
-387 VSKKRA
+387 KKRNA
-393 NDYYTDSITYMAKRY
+393 
-408 SVATQV
+408 
-414 ATGKL
+414 
-419 LNYYNNKANF
+419 
-429 SIFVFCPYELKKKG
+429 
-443 NQTYASIYNYKL
+443 
-455 LKLTQNVQ
+455 
-463 DAGYRYADYS
+463 
-473 TGKNNTYNTSDW
+473 
-485 SRLSHN
+485 

>member
-280 RAAMKAAVYYDLQD
+280 RAAYEGGGDWLDQLIGYLAGNLALVRDFCKNRVPQIQLVEPE
-294 MSKTGTKVSVN
+294 GTY
-305 RGRLQLLG
+305 
-313 LAIHVAGDTYAH
+313 LAWLDCR
-325 KAMVDVTDGGKELD
+325 EL
-339 TIYAKHLNNIKP
+339 
-351 YLVKPAQGMTPIIN
+351 GMTDDELMAFFSN
-365 KAKSSEGL
+365 EAKVWLDPGTHSGEQGSGFMRFNLGSSRSVIAQALDQIE
-373 TTAHLGQNYFKNDK
+373 AAW
-387 VSKKRA
+387 KKRNA
-393 NDYYTDSITYMAKRY
+393 
-408 SVATQV
+408 
-414 ATGKL
+414 
-419 LNYYNNKANF
+419 
-429 SIFVFCPYELKKKG
+429 
-443 NQTYASIYNYKL
+443 
-455 LKLTQNVQ
+455 
-463 DAGYRYADYS
+463 
-473 TGKNNTYNTSDW
+473 
-485 SRLSHN
+485 

>member
-143 KDGHYEMDLEELEQK
+143 KDGHYEMDLEDLEQK

-218 ASISEEACLHS
+218 ASILEEACLHS

-280 RAAMKAAVYYDLQD
+280 RAAYEGGGEWLDQLIGYLAGNLALVRDFCKNRVPQIQLVEPE
-294 MSKTGTKVSVN
+294 GTY
-305 RGRLQLLG
+305 
-313 LAIHVAGDTYAH
+313 LAWLDCR
-325 KAMVDVTDGGKELD
+325 EL
-339 TIYAKHLNNIKP
+339 
-351 YLVKPAQGMTPIIN
+351 GMTDDELMAFFSDD
-365 KAKSSEGL
+365 AKVWLDPGTHSGEQGSGFMRFNLGSSRSVIAQALDQIE
-373 TTAHLGQNYFKNDK
+373 AAW
-387 VSKKRA
+387 KKRNA
-393 NDYYTDSITYMAKRY
+393 
-408 SVATQV
+408 Q
-414 ATGKL
+414 
-419 LNYYNNKANF
+419 
-429 SIFVFCPYELKKKG
+429 
-443 NQTYASIYNYKL
+443 
-455 LKLTQNVQ
+455 
-463 DAGYRYADYS
+463 
-473 TGKNNTYNTSDW
+473 
-485 SRLSHN
+485 

>member
-46 SVVEALKKAV
+46 SVVEALKQAV

-179 WTREELTALADICLR
+179 WTREELTSLADICLR

-280 RAAMKAAVYYDLQD
+280 RAAYEGGGEWLDQLIGYLAGNLALVRDFCKNRVPQIQLVEPE
-294 MSKTGTKVSVN
+294 GTY
-305 RGRLQLLG
+305 
-313 LAIHVAGDTYAH
+313 LAWLDCR
-325 KAMVDVTDGGKELD
+325 EL
-339 TIYAKHLNNIKP
+339 
-351 YLVKPAQGMTPIIN
+351 GMTDDELMAFFSDE
-365 KAKSSEGL
+365 AKVWLDPGTHSGKQGSGFMRFNLGSSRSVIAQALDQIE
-373 TTAHLGQNYFKNDK
+373 AAW
-387 VSKKRA
+387 KKRNA
-393 NDYYTDSITYMAKRY
+393 
-408 SVATQV
+408 Q
-414 ATGKL
+414 
-419 LNYYNNKANF
+419 
-429 SIFVFCPYELKKKG
+429 
-443 NQTYASIYNYKL
+443 
-455 LKLTQNVQ
+455 
-463 DAGYRYADYS
+463 
-473 TGKNNTYNTSDW
+473 
-485 SRLSHN
+485 

>member
-143 KDGHYEMDLEELEQK
+143 KDGHYEMDLEDLEQK

-251 PDPEMRR
+251 PDPEMQR

-280 RAAMKAAVYYDLQD
+280 RAAYEGGGEWLDQLIGYLAGNLALVRDFCKNRVPQIQLVEPE
-294 MSKTGTKVSVN
+294 GTY
-305 RGRLQLLG
+305 
-313 LAIHVAGDTYAH
+313 LAWLDCR
-325 KAMVDVTDGGKELD
+325 EL
-339 TIYAKHLNNIKP
+339 
-351 YLVKPAQGMTPIIN
+351 GMTDDELMAFFSDD
-365 KAKSSEGL
+365 AKVWLDPGTHSGEQGSGFMRFNLGSSRSVIAQALDQIE
-373 TTAHLGQNYFKNDK
+373 AAW
-387 VSKKRA
+387 KKRNA
-393 NDYYTDSITYMAKRY
+393 
-408 SVATQV
+408 
-414 ATGKL
+414 
-419 LNYYNNKANF
+419 
-429 SIFVFCPYELKKKG
+429 
-443 NQTYASIYNYKL
+443 
-455 LKLTQNVQ
+455 
-463 DAGYRYADYS
+463 
-473 TGKNNTYNTSDW
+473 
-485 SRLSHN
+485 

>member
-31 ILPLWVA
+31 SLPLWVA

-143 KDGHYEMDLEELEQK
+143 KDGHYEMDLEDLEQK

-179 WTREELTALADICLR
+179 WTREELTSLADICLR

-280 RAAMKAAVYYDLQD
+280 RAAYEGGGEWLDQLISYLAGNLALVRDFCKKRVPQIQLVEPE
-294 MSKTGTKVSVN
+294 GTY
-305 RGRLQLLG
+305 
-313 LAIHVAGDTYAH
+313 LAWLDCR
-325 KAMVDVTDGGKELD
+325 EL
-339 TIYAKHLNNIKP
+339 
-351 YLVKPAQGMTPIIN
+351 GMTDDELMAFFSDE
-365 KAKSSEGL
+365 AKVWLDPGTHSGEQGSGFMRFNLGSSRSVIAQALDQIE
-373 TTAHLGQNYFKNDK
+373 AAW
-387 VSKKRA
+387 KKRNA
-393 NDYYTDSITYMAKRY
+393 
-408 SVATQV
+408 
-414 ATGKL
+414 
-419 LNYYNNKANF
+419 
-429 SIFVFCPYELKKKG
+429 
-443 NQTYASIYNYKL
+443 
-455 LKLTQNVQ
+455 
-463 DAGYRYADYS
+463 
-473 TGKNNTYNTSDW
+473 
-485 SRLSHN
+485 